1 MLNTILNAICTSYD
15 SSIVFLFYLAKKSAV
30 KIFSASFKSDY
41 MQTTLFYLL
50 YLSLSLFFYHL
61 YTGLEV
67 ATGGVL

>member
-1 MLNTILNAICTSYD
+1 MLYVHLMTVA
-15 SSIVFLFYLAKKSAV
+15 LFFCFTLQKKSAV